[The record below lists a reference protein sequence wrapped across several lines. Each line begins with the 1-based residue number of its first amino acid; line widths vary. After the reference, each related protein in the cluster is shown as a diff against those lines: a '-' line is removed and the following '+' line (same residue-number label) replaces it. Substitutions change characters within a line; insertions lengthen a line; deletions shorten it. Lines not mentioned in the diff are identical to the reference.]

1 MALLEA
7 VPNFSTAAAALVADL
22 TAAAGREVKILS
34 AEANAGAG
42 RAVITLAGAPGVLIN
57 ALFSMIAL
65 AKEKID
71 MRAHRGAHPCIGA
84 CDVCPL
90 VPLNGLSM
98 AEAVKY
104 SHILGRRLGSEL
116 NIPVY
121 LYENSAPKAERRR
134 LEDIRRGGYSHL
146 AEKLASPEWQP
157 DYGPAVFLPRYGA
170 TVLGARPPLIA
181 FNVNLATKEVKV
193 AKEIARRIRS
203 SGNGHRPGR
212 LKALKAI
219 GWYIADFDKVQV
231 SMNITDFRETSIMDA
246 FLAAKEEAQKLGT
259 KVTGSELIGLAPRAA
274 LPPEWI
280 PLLGLNELAPFDP
293 KKKIIEN
300 VLNFE

>member
-1 MALLEA
+1 
-7 VPNFSTAAAALVADL
+7 
-22 TAAAGREVKILS
+22 
-34 AEANAGAG
+34 
-42 RAVITLAGAPGVLIN
+42 
-57 ALFSMIAL
+57 
-65 AKEKID
+65 
-71 MRAHRGAHPCIGA
+71 
-84 CDVCPL
+84 
-90 VPLNGLSM
+90 
-98 AEAVKY
+98 
-104 SHILGRRLGSEL
+104 
-116 NIPVY
+116 
-121 LYENSAPKAERRR
+121 

-231 SMNITDFRETSIMDA
+231 SMNITDFTKTSILEA
-246 FLAAKEEAQKLGT
+246 FLSVKEEAQKLGSE
-259 KVTGSELIGLAPRAA
+259 VTGSELIGLAPQAA
-274 LPPEWI
+274 LPAEWI
-280 PLLGLNELAPFDP
+280 PLLGLNELKPFD
-293 KKKIIEN
+293 KQKKIIEN
-300 VLNFE
+300 VLNFD